1 MSCLLGQYP
10 VHLYLTD
17 CSMSCEGLGGGG
29 VRAVQVQASQQASFT
44 VGLGVGTR
52 RILRRAATRLPKA
65 VYVIHNCWAA
75 FGSYIHTCL
84 NTYMVCVSNIVQ
96 RQSCT

>member
-1 MSCLLGQYP
+1 MSFLLGQYP
-10 VHLYLTD
+10 VHLHLTD

-52 RILRRAATRLPKA
+52 CILRRAATRLPNLA
-65 VYVIHNCWAA
+65 NSSLRHPQLLGCLRFVN
-75 FGSYIHTCL
+75 TCISMCMCYNVREIL
-84 NTYMVCVSNIVQ
+84 VS
-96 RQSCT
+96 

>member
-10 VHLYLTD
+10 VHLYLAD

-44 VGLGVGTR
+44 VGLGGWLAHAGCCTVLPRASPKQFTSSTIVG
-52 RILRRAATRLPKA
+52 LPS
-65 VYVIHNCWAA
+65 VRT
-75 FGSYIHTCL
+75 YIHA
-84 NTYMVCVSNIVQ
+84 
-96 RQSCT
+96 